1 MKYFKTKPK
10 GACLFTIFFI
20 LTTSLFLIGCG
31 ENGEDSTTSTTG
43 GDSTTPTTG
52 EETVTAKEFNS
63 SGSLGELL
71 TYTIDTTAMTY
82 SYEIVESEFGLQGTS
97 GSGTLVPN
105 QDGTYSPSDD
115 RDIHLTLL
123 PNTLI
128 VGGADITVGDADTFM
143 LFAGVPALE
152 TGYTPA
158 EIAGTYNYVVFEC
171 DDPLDSGV
179 CTSGYRSY
187 YGTFEIDEFGTW
199 RGCGEGDLSDVTS
212 NPCSGDITTGNWTD
226 EGDGIISIT
235 YGGTET
241 GKAMLLPSGAGG
253 KVIVVDFI
261 DRQDAGPGIL
271 IGVKQQDISGE
282 DLSGEYHYNGDD
294 GGYGDVEVD
303 NAANTY
309 SGSYTEP
316 DGSQQTTT
324 GSLHRNSPWEGWLTG
339 DNYTPA
345 NAADDSIILILPGDG
360 VFLQT
365 SPSSTANDWINVGGK
380 IP

>member
-1 MKYFKTKPK
+1 M
-10 GACLFTIFFI
+10 
-20 LTTSLFLIGCG
+20 LIGCG
-31 ENGEDSTTSTTG
+31 ESGEDSTTSTTE

-82 SYEIVESEFGLQGTS
+82 SYEIVESDYGLADTR
-97 GSGTLVPN
+97 GSGDLIEN

-115 RDIHLTLL
+115 LDIRLILL

-158 EIAGTYNYVVFEC
+158 QIAGIYNYLVFEC

-179 CTSGYRSY
+179 CTLGYRSY
-187 YGTFEIDEFGTW
+187 YGTFEIYEDGTW
-199 RGCGEGDLSDVTS
+199 KACGKGDLGDTTS
-212 NPCSGDITTGNWTD
+212 NPCSEPPTTGNWTD
-226 EGDGIISIT
+226 EGDGIISVR
-235 YGGTET
+235 YGGNEI
-241 GKAMLLPSGAGG
+241 GNAMLLPSGAGG
-253 KVIVVDFI
+253 KVIVIDFK
-261 DRQDAGPGIL
+261 DRQDAGPGML

-309 SGSYTEP
+309 SGSYAEP
-316 DGSQQTTT
+316 DGSQQTIT
-324 GSLHRNSPWEGWLTG
+324 GSLHRNSPWEGWLTA

>member
-1 MKYFKTKPK
+1 MKYFKTKSK
-10 GACLFTIFFI
+10 GASLFTIFLI
-20 LTTSLFLIGCG
+20 LASSLFLMGCG

-82 SYEIVESEFGLQGTS
+82 SYEIVESEFGLEGTS

-128 VGGADITVGDADTFM
+128 VGGADITVGDVDTFM

-158 EIAGTYNYVVFEC
+158 EIAGIYNYVVFEC
-171 DDPLDSGV
+171 DDPLDGGV

-187 YGTFEIDEFGTW
+187 YGTFEIVKLNTW
-199 RGCGEGDLSDVTS
+199 QACSQGNLSDEENVLCIGGIMNGS
-212 NPCSGDITTGNWTD
+212 WED
-226 EGDGIISIT
+226 EGDGVISIK
-235 YGGTET
+235 YGFTEI
-241 GKAMLLPSGAGG
+241 GKAMLLPSSAGG
-253 KVIVVDFI
+253 KVIVIDYK

-271 IGVKQQDISGE
+271 VGVKQQDISGE
-282 DLSGEYHYNGDD
+282 DLSGKYHYNSDD
-294 GGYGDVEVD
+294 GGYGDVEVFD
-303 NAANTY
+303 DDTY
-309 SGSYTEP
+309 SGSYTGP
-316 DGSQQTTT
+316 DGSEQTTR
-324 GSLHRNSPWEGWLTG
+324 GNLDANSPWEGWLTA
-339 DNYTPA
+339 DNFTEA
-345 NAADDSIILILPGDG
+345 DSADDSIILILPGDG

-365 SPSSTANDWINVGGK
+365 SPSSTTNDWINIGGK